1 MTPSHSRPRASY
13 LVITVGYNLSSSTHL
28 QMSVD
33 YVSLIA
39 ILGPMA
45 AILSAFAAIA
55 IALLAYRQLKLNRHE
70 METTFRAWMGMAVPV
85 EDTFLAG
92 ALLDDGSRI
101 PPQLLRIPEKRAS
114 YASRIKSIML
124 RYQVRNYG
132 QIPASKV
139 VAQFLVYIGQKP
151 SLEDLKID
159 PEKQRS
165 SRTIMPGASF
175 PLEFK
180 LPYSAYASGKDV
192 FVAMYLQ
199 YRYGETGQ
207 GSFRSLARIEPPF
220 LQESITYTLDEIAD

>member
-1 MTPSHSRPRASY
+1 
-13 LVITVGYNLSSSTHL
+13 
-28 QMSVD
+28 MSVD

-124 RYQVRNYG
+124 RY
-132 QIPASKV
+132 PHTDTHTS
-139 VAQFLVYIGQKP
+139 
-151 SLEDLKID
+151 
-159 PEKQRS
+159 
-165 SRTIMPGASF
+165 
-175 PLEFK
+175 
-180 LPYSAYASGKDV
+180 
-192 FVAMYLQ
+192 
-199 YRYGETGQ
+199 
-207 GSFRSLARIEPPF
+207 
-220 LQESITYTLDEIAD
+220 YTHRHTQTQTHTHKHRHRHTHTDTHRHIHTHTHTDR